1 MQNQTT
7 HQITTT
13 TEDVKEPTKL
23 ELAVEKLQAL
33 LTSRKFWSL
42 IWSLVTI
49 WTAFANHAID
59 GPTAVW
65 STVGAFG
72 AYSVSTGIEDASKWN
87 SFSMPTIISGLVDVP
102 PPPPPS
108 K

>member
-1 MQNQTT
+1 MQNE
-7 HQITTT
+7 TTT
-13 TEDVKEPTKL
+13 NTLEVKEPTKL

-42 IWSLVTI
+42 IGSLVTI
-49 WTAFANHAID
+49 GTAMYNGSID
-59 GPTAVW
+59 PATGVWAV
-65 STVGAFG
+65 VGAFG

-87 SFSMPTIISGLVDVP
+87 SAGPTFITSNLIPTMPDIPDH
-102 PPPPPS
+102 